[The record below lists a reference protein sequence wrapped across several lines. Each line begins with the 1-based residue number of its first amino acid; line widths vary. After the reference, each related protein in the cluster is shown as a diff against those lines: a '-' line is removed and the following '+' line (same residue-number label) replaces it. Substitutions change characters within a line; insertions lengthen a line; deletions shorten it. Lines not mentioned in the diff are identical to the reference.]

1 MNQRKD
7 YFRMK
12 INEFKRVSN
21 ALARTIHAFT
31 LCFENIEVNEASV
44 SFDMNT
50 YNLKFECFIHDLGV
64 GNFSIFSSNNEAT
77 LVILSFYKNL
87 ISVIDINLKHLLKE
101 DKETEKEWK
110 KHRVFRQEDSSLSSI
125 ASLEMLKMT
134 LVGLKDSLS
143 ES

>member
-1 MNQRKD
+1 
-7 YFRMK
+7 MK

-21 ALARTIHAFT
+21 ALAKTIHAFT
-31 LCFENIEVNEASV
+31 LCFEKIEVNEASV

-50 YNLKFECFIHDLGV
+50 YNLKFECFIYDLGV
-64 GNFSIFSSNNEAT
+64 GNVSSFSSNNEAN
-77 LVILSFYKNL
+77 LVILNFYKYL
-87 ISVIDINLKHLLKE
+87 ISVIDVNLKSLLKE
-101 DKETEKEWK
+101 DKEAEKEWK
-110 KHRVFRQEDSSLSSI
+110 KHRIFKQEDSSLSSI